1 MYFTK
6 SSVSVLAAGSF
17 ASIAQAHML
26 LRTPAPYAG
35 HISSPLDPSGSNF
48 PCQNVAFT
56 GTATEMAQGSTQEMA
71 FTGSA
76 VHGGGS
82 CQVSLTYDNPP
93 TAASQW
99 KVIHSIQGG
108 CPARN
113 TPGNLP
119 ENAAL
124 QGADTYPFTIPADVP
139 AGEATLAWTWVNKV
153 GNREFYMNCAP
164 VSITGSGG
172 SEASFAALPDMFVAN
187 IAVPGLNPG
196 NQCTTSEGVDVE
208 FPNPGSSVE
217 TNPGATLGA
226 PNGTC
231 GVAGGAAA
239 GGAAAGAGADAAAA
253 TPAAGAAGAAA
264 TPAIRGRRVASFKA

>member
-1 MYFTK
+1 MYFSK
-6 SSVSVLAAGSF
+6 STVSVLAAGSF

-26 LRTPAPYAG
+26 LRTPTPYPG
-35 HISSPLDPSGSNF
+35 HQSGPLDPSGSNF

-56 GTATEMAQGSTQEMA
+56 GAATEMPQGSTQQLA

-82 CQVSLTYDNPP
+82 CQVSITYDNPP
-93 TAASQW
+93 TANSEW
-99 KVIHSIQGG
+99 KVIHSIIGG

-113 TPGNLP
+113 TAGNLP
-119 ENAAL
+119 ENPNNTDL
-124 QGADTYPFTIPADVP
+124 EPYNFSIPADIP
-139 AGEATLAWTWVNKV
+139 AGEATLAWTWLNKV

-172 SEASFAALPDMFVAN
+172 SEASLAALPDLFVAN
-187 IAVPGLNPG
+187 IATPKFNPG
-196 NQCTTSEGVDVE
+196 NQCTTPEGIDVA

-217 TNPGATLGA
+217 TLGTSPAPPAGNCGA
-226 PNGTC
+226 
-231 GVAGGAAA
+231 AAA
-239 GGAAAGAGADAAAA
+239 GGAAAGGAAA

>member
-26 LRTPAPYAG
+26 LRTPTPYAG

-56 GTATEMAQGSTQEMA
+56 GSATEMAQGSTQQMG

-93 TAASQW
+93 TAASSW

-108 CPARN
+108 CPARGV
-113 TPGNLP
+113 TANLP
-119 ENAAL
+119 DNPDGAAP
-124 QGADTYPFTIPADVP
+124 DSYPFTIPADVP
-139 AGEATLAWTWVNKV
+139 AGNATLAWTWMNKI

-172 SEASFAALPDMFVAN
+172 SEASFSALPDMFVAN

-196 NQCTTSEGVDVE
+196 NQCKTSEGTDVE
-208 FPNPGSSVE
+208 FPNPGASVE
-217 TNPGATLGA
+217 NNPGSSLG
-226 PNGTC
+226 PPTGQC
-231 GVAGGAAA
+231 GGGSGAAAGGAAA
-239 GGAAAGAGADAAAA
+239 GGAAATPAAGAGGAAA
-253 TPAAGAAGAAA
+253 TPAA
-264 TPAIRGRRVASFKA
+264 PAVRGRRAASFNA